1 MKKLVTF
8 LVILVMSLTAAMAQS
23 AAKLNYQA
31 VVRSSDNHLASNETV
46 NVTIDVKV
54 GGATV
59 YTETH
64 SGVHTNI
71 NGLLN
76 LVIGDPSTTHTGDF
90 STINW
95 ANAII
100 DATIVW
106 GSNTVT
112 TSNPVNAVPYA
123 LSTDCA
129 SVVNCV
135 DDAIG
140 DGGSTTNNA
149 IDTIINNHLA
159 EYQIK
164 NCGDVTDCVNTAI
177 STGNSTTNL
186 AIDTV
191 IENHLTPYEIKN
203 CGDVT
208 NCVKTEIGDGGSD
221 INHGIDTI
229 VENHLVPYTI
239 KDCGDVTN
247 CVKTEI
253 EDGGSDINHRIDT
266 LVANNIHDS
275 LVNYTIKNCDDVV
288 ACPIIQNMRDSI
300 QSNYEEIQHLTTDLN
315 TLETRVETFNTHVCD
330 SVKDC
335 VAAQI
340 HDSLVAHPV
349 YNSTITFHQ
358 EGETDQSITLN
369 QNTNQTINIVT
380 FSQKSDRFTATAS
393 QTDFALTVPS
403 GKTLDTDNHL
413 VQMYINGVY
422 VGNNID
428 AVVKIT
434 GNTAQYQAANND
446 NYTIA
451 ANDRVNFIFW
461 VK

>member
-46 NVTIDVKV
+46 NVTIDIKV
-54 GGATV
+54 SGTSV
-59 YTETH
+59 FSETH
-64 SGVHTNI
+64 NAVNTNI

-76 LVIGDPSTTHTGDF
+76 LIIGEGTAQTGDL
-90 STINW
+90 
-95 ANAII
+95 
-100 DATIVW
+100 ATIDWAHATIEATITW
-106 GSNTVT
+106 GENTVT
-112 TSNPVNAVPYA
+112 TSNPVYAVPLA
-123 LSTDCA
+123 LSANVDC
-129 SVVNCV
+129 SDVVDCV
-135 DDAIG
+135 DNAIKNPS
-140 DGGSTTNNA
+140 STTN
-149 IDTIINNHLA
+149 I
-159 EYQIK
+159 
-164 NCGDVTDCVNTAI
+164 
-177 STGNSTTNL
+177 

-203 CGDVT
+203 CDDVVACPIIK
-208 NCVKTEIGDGGSD
+208 NMRDSIQSNYEEIQHLTTDL
-221 INHGIDTI
+221 NTLETR
-229 VENHLVPYTI
+229 VETFNTHVCDSVA
-239 KDCGDVTN
+239 DC
-247 CVKTEI
+247 
-253 EDGGSDINHRIDT
+253 
-266 LVANNIHDS
+266 IHDS

-288 ACPIIQNMRDSI
+288 ACPIIKTMRDSI

-358 EGETDQSITLN
+358 EGETNQTFTLN
-369 QNTNQTINIVT
+369 QSTDQTINIVT
-380 FSQKSDRFTATAS
+380 YMQKSVKYAATAD

-422 VGNNID
+422 VGDNID
-428 AVVKIT
+428 GVVKISGT
-434 GNTAQYQAANND
+434 TAQYLEANNG
-446 NYTIA
+446 NYTLVA
-451 ANDRVNFIFW
+451 GDRVNFVYW

>member
-46 NVTIDVKV
+46 NVTIDIKV
-54 GGATV
+54 SGTSV
-59 YTETH
+59 FSETH
-64 SGVHTNI
+64 NAVNTNI

-76 LVIGDPSTTHTGDF
+76 LIIGEGTAQTGDLA
-90 STINW
+90 TIDW
-95 ANAII
+95 AHATI
-100 DATIVW
+100 DATITW

-112 TSNPVNAVPYA
+112 TSNPVYAVPLA
-123 LSTDCA
+123 LSANVDC
-129 SVVNCV
+129 STVVDCV
-135 DDAIG
+135 DGAIKEPT
-140 DGGSTTNNA
+140 STTN
-149 IDTIINNHLA
+149 I
-159 EYQIK
+159 
-164 NCGDVTDCVNTAI
+164 
-177 STGNSTTNL
+177 

-208 NCVKTEIGDGGSD
+208 NCVNTAIADGSSTT
-221 INHGIDTI
+221 NNAIDTVI
-229 VENHLVPYTI
+229 ENHLTPY
-239 KDCGDVTN
+239 
-247 CVKTEI
+247 E
-253 EDGGSDINHRIDT
+253 
-266 LVANNIHDS
+266 
-275 LVNYTIKNCDDVV
+275 IKNCDDVV

-340 HDSLVAHPV
+340 HDSLNTNIRPNYYTKSETYNKTEVDALIPTV
-349 YNSTITFHQ
+349 NNSTITFHQ
-358 EGETDQSITLN
+358 EGSTDQTITLN
-369 QNTNQTINIVT
+369 QSTNQTINIVT
-380 FSQKSDRFTATAS
+380 FSQKSDRFIIATAG
-393 QTDFALTVPS
+393 QTDFDLTVPS
-403 GKTLDTDNHL
+403 GKTLETTNHL

-422 VGNNID
+422 VGD
-428 AVVKIT
+428 TTDGVVTASGTTATYVPAVN
-434 GNTAQYQAANND
+434 GG
-446 NYTIA
+446 YTLA
-451 ANDRVNFIFW
+451 KDDRVNFVFW